1 MPFTF
6 SHPAIILPFVFLP
19 KRFYSMTGLVIGS
32 LTPDF
37 EYFIRMK
44 IQSNYSHTIAGA
56 FWFDIPLGILLCFIF
71 HNIVRDSMFKNLPKV
86 LSTRFSQFSKFD
98 WNSYFRKNWFVVLSS
113 ILVGALSHIFWDSFT
128 HEKGYFVSA
137 LPVLSETIS
146 LIGNQVPILKFLQHS
161 STILG
166 GFALAIAIVKI
177 KPENIIV
184 VPINLKYWAILS
196 ILTIISCA
204 IKLFWGINLIL
215 IGNVIVTF
223 ISASLFSLILTSW
236 LFKKNISG
244 L

>member
-6 SHPAIILPFVFLP
+6 SHPAIVLPFVFLP

-71 HNIVRDSMFKNLPKV
+71 HNIVRDSLFKNLPKA
-86 LSTRFSQFSKFD
+86 LSTRFNHFIKFD
-98 WNSYFRKNWFVVLSS
+98 WNSYFRENWFVVLLS
-113 ILVGALSHIFWDSFT
+113 ILVGAFSHIFWDSFT
-128 HEKGYFVSA
+128 HEKGYFVSTF
-137 LPVLSETIS
+137 PVLSEKIY
-146 LIGNQVPILKFLQHS
+146 LIGIQVPILKILQHT
-161 STILG
+161 STIFG
-166 GFALAIAIVKI
+166 AIAILIAILKI
-177 KPENIIV
+177 KPENRVIQSLD
-184 VPINLKYWAILS
+184 PKYWAIIT
-196 ILTIISCA
+196 ILTIINCS
-204 IKLFWGINLIL
+204 IKLFLGMNHIL

-223 ISASLFSLILTSW
+223 ISAGLFSLILTSW
-236 LFKKNISG
+236 FFKNKITG